1 MVKRLFRMELFMM
14 EISKMDKDMERE
26 LYILGMVPHILGI
39 SMKGNFMDMEYFIL
53 LIRINMKD
61 NGY

>member
-1 MVKRLFRMELFMM
+1 MELFMM

>member
-1 MVKRLFRMELFMM
+1 MM

-26 LYILGMVPHILGI
+26 LFILEMVPHILEI
-39 SMKGNFMDMEYFIL
+39 SMKGNFMDMEYFIFQ
-53 LIRINMKD
+53 IRINMKD